1 MKTNEL
7 GRRLGALPLS
17 KLRKGQDI
25 AFRIN
30 AMLPGHFHLDVNS
43 TGDDLVR
50 VGAATSRISKTAIL
64 SMDEA
69 MDVINE
75 IADHH
80 RLDLD
85 AKTTSFNTKKNGV
98 MIFTGLMVLTT
109 VGMIWNYVSTSA
121 ANGHGVDESTL
132 KTLIEILKIF
142 ISLFT
147 GTQ

>member
-1 MKTNEL
+1 MKTSEL
-7 GRRLGALPLS
+7 GRRLGTLPLS
-17 KLRKGQDI
+17 KLRKGKEI

-30 AMLPGHFHLDVNS
+30 AMLPEHFHLDVDS

-50 VGAATSRISKTAIL
+50 VGGATSRISKTAIL

-69 MDVINE
+69 MDAINE

-98 MIFTGLMVLTT
+98 LVFTGLMVLTT
-109 VGMIWNYVSTSA
+109 VGMIWSYVTTSA

-142 ISLFT
+142 ISMFT